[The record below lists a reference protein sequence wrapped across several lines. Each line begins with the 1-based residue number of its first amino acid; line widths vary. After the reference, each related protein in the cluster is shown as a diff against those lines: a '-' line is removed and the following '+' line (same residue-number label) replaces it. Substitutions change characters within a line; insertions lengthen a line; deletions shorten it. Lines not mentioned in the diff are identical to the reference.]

1 MKKIKTRLFKL
12 NILWVF
18 LLLGACNLPSAA
30 IPTPYPT
37 QYLPTIIAQTIQ
49 AQNTVGQDQM
59 VILPSQTAVTTPLLS
74 NEAPISPT
82 VPPATATPDPN
93 LVLPL
98 AITPPSVEP
107 VPPALIQFR
116 SPGPFSKVI
125 SPFTLY
131 AYLKP
136 GKGGQVEITLYGEDW
151 RVLVRQIKPLPYINR
166 QGFATLYESMPFE
179 IPGTAEASWLSLA
192 VTDEFGR
199 KTSIN
204 SVPLILLSLGQ
215 ADIIP
220 PADILSPIVIQQP
233 SPLTLIQGKKVI
245 ASGLARSGGDTY
257 LMMQLIKQD
266 GNIVGNRVTDVKPA
280 KDGGLGTFIAEVP
293 YDVQEVTPVLLV
305 VWQGK
310 GSLSNIIYLS
320 SVEVLL
326 SP

>member
-1 MKKIKTRLFKL
+1 MIKRELFSKL
-12 NILWVF
+12 ILIWVI
-18 LLLGACNLPSAA
+18 LLLSACNLPSAA
-30 IPTPYPT
+30 VPTPFPT

-49 AQNTVGQDQM
+49 AQNVTSQDQM
-59 VILPSQTAVTTPLLS
+59 VIQPSETAASTSPS
-74 NEAPISPT
+74 PNETLVPPT
-82 VPPATATPDPN
+82 VQPNTATADPN

-107 VPPALIQFR
+107 IPPALIQFR
-116 SPGPFSKVI
+116 SPGPFSKVV

-166 QGFATLYESMPFE
+166 QGFATLYESIPFE
-179 IPGTAEASWLSLA
+179 IPGTAEAGWLSLA
-192 VTDEFGR
+192 VMDEFGR

-204 SVPLILLSLGQ
+204 SVPLILLSIGQ

-220 PADILSPIVIQQP
+220 PADVFSPIVIQQP
-233 SPLTLIQGKKVI
+233 SPMTLIQGKKVI

-257 LMMQLIKQD
+257 LMMQLITQS
-266 GNIVGNRVTDVKPA
+266 GNIVGNRVTDVKA
-280 KDGGLGTFIAEVP
+280 SKDGGLGTFTAEVP
-293 YDVQEVTPVLLV
+293 YNVEEVTPALLV

-310 GSLSNIIYLS
+310 GSISNIIYLS

>member
-1 MKKIKTRLFKL
+1 MIKTNHLLSKL
-12 NILWVF
+12 NTVGVI
-18 LLLGACNLPSAA
+18 LLLSACNLPSAA
-30 IPTPYPT
+30 MPTPYPT

-49 AQNTVGQDQM
+49 AQNTIGQNQM
-59 VILPSQTAVTTPLLS
+59 VLQPSETSVATPPSPKETLLS
-74 NEAPISPT
+74 PTAQPNTPT
-82 VPPATATPDPN
+82 VDPN

-107 VPPALIQFR
+107 IPSALIQFR
-116 SPGPFSKVI
+116 SPGPFSKVV

-166 QGFATLYESMPFE
+166 QGFATLYESIPFE

-192 VTDEFGR
+192 VMDEFGR
-199 KTSIN
+199 KTSVN
-204 SVPLILLSLGQ
+204 SVPLILLSIGQ

-220 PADILSPIVIQQP
+220 PADTFAPIVIQQP
-233 SPLTLIQGKKVI
+233 SPMTLIQGNKVI

-257 LMMQLIKQD
+257 LMMQLINQS
-266 GNIVGNRVTDVKPA
+266 GNIIGNRVTDVKA
-280 KDGGLGTFIAEVP
+280 SKESGLGTFIAEVP
-293 YDVQEVTPVLLV
+293 YIVDEVTPALLV

-310 GSLSNIIYLS
+310 ESISNVIYLS

>member
-1 MKKIKTRLFKL
+1 MIKRELFSKL
-12 NILWVF
+12 ILIWVI
-18 LLLGACNLPSAA
+18 LLLSACNLPSAA
-30 IPTPYPT
+30 VPTPFPT

-49 AQNTVGQDQM
+49 AQNVTAQDQM
-59 VILPSQTAVTTPLLS
+59 VIQPSETAASTSPSPKETLVP
-74 NEAPISPT
+74 PT
-82 VPPATATPDPN
+82 VQPNTATADPN

-107 VPPALIQFR
+107 IPPALIQFR
-116 SPGPFSKVI
+116 SPGPFSKVV

-136 GKGGQVEITLYGEDW
+136 GKGGQIEITLYGEDW

-166 QGFATLYESMPFE
+166 QGFATLYESIPFE
-179 IPGTAEASWLSLA
+179 IPGTAEAGWLSLA
-192 VTDEFGR
+192 VMDEFGR

-204 SVPLILLSLGQ
+204 SVPLILLSIGQ

-220 PADILSPIVIQQP
+220 PADVFSPIVIQQP
-233 SPLTLIQGKKVI
+233 SPMTLIQGKKVI

-257 LMMQLIKQD
+257 LMMQLITQS
-266 GNIVGNRVTDVKPA
+266 GNIVGNRVTDVKA
-280 KDGGLGTFIAEVP
+280 SKDGGLGTFTAEVP
-293 YDVQEVTPVLLV
+293 YNVEEVTPALLV

-310 GSLSNIIYLS
+310 DSISNIIYLS